1 MMTNQIKSKY
11 HEVMIAVPHASN
23 NNSGNPQDVVY
34 MDELGNECTILA
46 AKTAKT
52 LAQVG
57 GSTHKSITFSFDR
70 CYGSKFTT
78 SEIYNEIPYSLVQV
92 FTTYCMCCTHK
103 PHFRT
108 HPT

>member
-1 MMTNQIKSKY
+1 MNTLAQ
-11 HEVMIAVPHASN
+11 AHADPEGCFCN
-23 NNSGNPQDVVY
+23 CFYQDVVY

-70 CYGSKFTT
+70 CYGAKITT
-78 SEIYNEIPYSLVQV
+78 ADIYNEIPYSLVQV
-92 FTTYCMCCTHK
+92 
-103 PHFRT
+103 RG
-108 HPT
+108 

>member
-1 MMTNQIKSKY
+1 
-11 HEVMIAVPHASN
+11 
-23 NNSGNPQDVVY
+23 

-70 CYGSKFTT
+70 CYGAKITT
-78 SEIYNEIPYSLVQV
+78 ADIYNEIPYSLVQV
-92 FTTYCMCCTHK
+92 
-103 PHFRT
+103 RG
-108 HPT
+108 